1 MFTQATSIEVLRID
15 APRPHDSEKTWSR
28 AFADGLRAPL
38 LLTLAPSHPDGDRPR
53 KGDTQQA
60 ALTPVSTTEISFK
73 MEVTKAAELL
83 VTRHGLKA
91 ALKTAANEKSS
102 ARRARGARRFQFWTA
117 IASEIEARAHDGF
130 PNQ

>member
-1 MFTQATSIEVLRID
+1 VFTQATSIEVLRID

-38 LLTLAPSHPDGDRPR
+38 LLTLAPSHRDGDRPQ

-60 ALTPVSTTEISFK
+60 ALTPVSTTEILFK

-102 ARRARGARRFQFWTA
+102 ARRARSRRRFQFWTA
-117 IASEIEARAHDGF
+117 IASEIEARSHDGF